1 MTIQNFL
8 DMTIDDL
15 LELQQ
20 ELKIINDFT
29 GPLYKPDDIENFQ
42 ENINFFRDIAAEI
55 DYKYDELWEDDDS

>member
-20 ELKIINDFT
+20 ELKYINDFT

-55 DYKYDELWEDDDS
+55 DYKYDELWEDDGS